1 MTDEWA
7 WAGIA
12 GMMGLLLGYVW
23 GARMVDWYWRSK
35 APDAV
40 GHRTAMCSGGK
51 FYYVVSE
58 REYVEKILGPLP

>member
-40 GHRTAMCSGGK
+40 GHRTAMCSGG
-51 FYYVVSE
+51 
-58 REYVEKILGPLP
+58 